1 MAILIDDILAQKI
14 HKVLEYQGE
23 ALKKVGSCL
32 SKLDESKIKNP
43 VHVEINDEEEKEECD
58 EKDKV
63 DYERKKKIEK
73 LTEDTVA
80 MKEKMEKMQLA
91 FCKV

>member
-1 MAILIDDILAQKI
+1 M
-14 HKVLEYQGE
+14 
-23 ALKKVGSCL
+23 
-32 SKLDESKIKNP
+32 
-43 VHVEINDEEEKEECD
+43 EINDEEEKEECD

>member
-14 HKVLEYQGE
+14 HKALEYQGK

-58 EKDKV
+58 EMDKV
-63 DYERKKKIEK
+63 DYKRNKKFEK
-73 LTEDTVA
+73 LAEDTVA
-80 MKEKMEKMQLA
+80 MKEKLEKMQLA